1 MKNIEMIVKEKSKLL
16 EYLLKEIT
24 YKSKN
29 NIKTLLKEGKIHINN
44 KKVTQ
49 FDYDIKSGDRLLIKQ
64 ALINDDSMLNDI
76 EIVYEDSDLIAINK
90 PHGLLSIATLKEKE
104 KTAYN
109 FVSNYVKQRGSFHK
123 IFVVHRLDRDTSG
136 VLLFAKNEKTKGV
149 LQDNWNDIVRL
160 RGYIALVEGVTLE
173 SGTIRNYLKESE
185 TQRVYATNKKEEG
198 KEAITHYKKIKNN
211 KEYSLLEVFID
222 TGRKNQIRVHMSDL
236 GHPVIGDKKYGST
249 KSPLNRLGLHA
260 HVLEFEHPITKKVM
274 RFEAKIPKKFTA
286 VVK

>member
-16 EYLLKEIT
+16 EYLLKEIN

-29 NIKTLLKEGKIHINN
+29 NIKTLLKEGKIYINN
-44 KKVTQ
+44 KKITQ
-49 FDYDIKSGDRLLIKQ
+49 FDYDIKSGDHLLIKQ
-64 ALINDDSMLNDI
+64 ALINDDSVVNDI
-76 EIVYEDSDLIAINK
+76 EIVYEDSDMIAINK
-90 PHGLLSIATLKEKE
+90 PQGLLSIATLKEKD

-109 FVSNYVKQRGSFHK
+109 LVSNYVKQRGAFHK

-136 VLLFAKNEKTKGV
+136 VLLFAKNEKTKSV

-160 RGYIALVEGVTLE
+160 RGYIALVEGNTLE
-173 SGTIRNYLKESE
+173 SGTIRNYLRESE
-185 TQRVYATNKKEEG
+185 TQMVYATNKKDEG
-198 KEAITHYKKIKNN
+198 KEAITHYKKIKSN

-236 GHPVIGDKKYGST
+236 GHPIIGDKKYGST

-274 RFEAKIPKKFTA
+274 HFEAKVPKKFTA